1 MIRLS
6 VSIDDVA
13 AVRGT
18 RGGKEP
24 DPVTA
29 AVLAETAGADGIIC
43 HLREDKKYIKE
54 RDLFILKEVI
64 KSHFNIKIAP
74 IEEMLKIAMKVAP
87 DMITFVPETKDDKPS
102 EDGLNVGMYFDRIAD
117 FTERL
122 HANNI
127 IVSYY
132 IDPEI
137 ELLKN
142 STKAGADYIE
152 MNTKKYVSAKD
163 SDEEE
168 AELHKIIS
176 IAQAGNKLGLGIGA
190 GGGLNYY
197 NVVDIAK
204 IEQVE
209 ELNIGHSI
217 ISRGLMVGV
226 DRAVKDMLHLIR

>member
-6 VSIDDVA
+6 VSIDDI
-13 AVRGT
+13 AVVRET
-18 RGGKEP
+18 RGEKEP
-24 DPVTA
+24 DPVTV
-29 AVLAETAGADGIIC
+29 AVLAETAGADGIVC
-43 HLREDKKYIKE
+43 HLREDKKYIKG
-54 RDLFILKEVI
+54 RDLFLLKEVI
-64 KSHFNIKIAP
+64 KSHFNIKVAP
-74 IEEMLKIAMKVAP
+74 IEEMLKIVMKVAP
-87 DMITFVPETKDDKPS
+87 DMITLVPEIKDDKPS
-102 EDGLNVGMYFDRIAD
+102 EDGLNVEMYFDRIAD

-127 IVSYY
+127 IVSYC

-137 ELLKN
+137 EQLKS

-168 AELHKIIS
+168 DELHKIIS

-209 ELNIGHSI
+209 ELNVGHSI
-217 ISRGLMVGV
+217 ISRGLMVGI